1 MDDIP
6 RGFSRDLLNRIR
18 SGLLRVES
26 KYCDGIDVNVC
37 LKESYDVYAG
47 RLQEA
52 GRTLD
57 ETLLTESIPAWVFQW
72 AVARNWLPY
81 PPLRPRRNNT
91 APTDRKYISSHEPVP
106 EDELTVPFGCYKV
119 TDWYKAD
126 VIKRLG
132 SRISHWQAEAL
143 DPIAAGGLSK
153 RKEALDKDREIRGE
167 RRDSPELSV
176 DNAHDLPEI
185 KKEALVILG
194 AAFDALDDS
203 TNPLRAIW
211 SAVVGRESAGK
222 WTLVP
227 ETDATYSVRIRLG
240 YLAGQAVRAL
250 RRKSKRIPQLREHDP
265 ILARHERSQ
274 GNSDLVLG
282 GVQDRWLRAWLEL
295 LRENSPEFKGSTGSG
310 AIGRH
315 KYTLHS
321 GIIKNVCRASG
332 NYCLQFA
339 SKFVQDHRAPKKPAM
354 KAGHPTSR
362 NVRSLR
368 SRKTH
373 RASSDNATDNSLT
386 GVMNLAELPAK
397 FQSSFEAAKA
407 KAELKYA
414 TRAERFPHHPQFADP
429 ALHFP
434 ELIQDVFFA
443 FCTEARNASRAGVWS
458 VAQARKASDAA
469 LPVICDFYFVRECG
483 SDSDA
488 KKSRFRVTFTRTVVD
503 DPQWKRHNSDLAELA
518 ERKSIP
524 SGGAKKN
531 RRFRGTKNGRPARA
545 KLTAATSESRDLHAM
560 VDAFLRRCNEQSKL
574 KVNLIRKHICLAVG
588 HKKPR
593 QFQYWQAQSKKASK
607 ADDKNFR
614 RILAMTP
621 DEFVAVLSHKGI
633 LS

>member
-6 RGFSRDLLNRIR
+6 RGFPRDLFNRIR

-26 KYCDGIDVNVC
+26 KHRDGIDSNVC

-52 GRTLD
+52 GWTLD

-81 PPLRPRRNNT
+81 PPLRVRRNNA
-91 APTDRKYISSHEPVP
+91 APTNGKYSSSHEPVP

-126 VIKRLG
+126 VIKRFG

-143 DPIAAGGLSK
+143 DPI
-153 RKEALDKDREIRGE
+153 
-167 RRDSPELSV
+167 
-176 DNAHDLPEI
+176 
-185 KKEALVILG
+185 
-194 AAFDALDDS
+194 
-203 TNPLRAIW
+203 
-211 SAVVGRESAGK
+211 SAG
-222 WTLVP
+222 
-227 ETDATYSVRIRLG
+227 RI
-240 YLAGQAVRAL
+240 
-250 RRKSKRIPQLREHDP
+250 
-265 ILARHERSQ
+265 ERS
-274 GNSDLVLG
+274 
-282 GVQDRWLRAWLEL
+282 RR
-295 LRENSPEFKGSTGSG
+295 TG
-310 AIGRH
+310 
-315 KYTLHS
+315 
-321 GIIKNVCRASG
+321 
-332 NYCLQFA
+332 
-339 SKFVQDHRAPKKPAM
+339 
-354 KAGHPTSR
+354 KA
-362 NVRSLR
+362 
-368 SRKTH
+368 H
-373 RASSDNATDNSLT
+373 RASPDNAADDNLN
-386 GVMNLAELPAK
+386 GVMNLVELPAK

-407 KAELKYA
+407 KAELEYA

-434 ELIQDVFFA
+434 KLIQDVFFA

-458 VAQARKASDAA
+458 VAQTRKASDAA

-483 SDSDA
+483 SDSNA
-488 KKSRFRVTFTRTVVD
+488 KKSRFRVTFTRTVVH
-503 DPQWKRHNSDLAELA
+503 DPQWKRHNLDLAELA

-531 RRFRGTKNGRPARA
+531 RRVRGTKNGRPART

-560 VDAFLRRCNEQSKL
+560 VDAFLQRCNEQSKL
-574 KVNLIRKHICLAVG
+574 KVKLIRKHICLAVG

-607 ADDKNFR
+607 ADEKNFL